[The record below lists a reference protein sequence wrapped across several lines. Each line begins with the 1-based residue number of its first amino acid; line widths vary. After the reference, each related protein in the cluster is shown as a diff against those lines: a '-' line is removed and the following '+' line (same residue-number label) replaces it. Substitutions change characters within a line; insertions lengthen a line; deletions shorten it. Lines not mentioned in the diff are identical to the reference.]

1 MRRRRILPMTTKKH
15 LARAERER
23 RQRRW
28 ILAGTLTLLVVVI
41 GLLAGGWLQ
50 TSVLQLRQPVAVVDG
65 ESITTGQFQSRVR
78 LARISLLSQAN
89 NVEQMRS
96 LFGDD
101 PTFSEWI
108 DQQLT
113 SIEQQLADPASLGL
127 TVLEAM
133 IDESLIRQEAD
144 RRGITVTEGEV
155 RKAMEEDFGFY
166 AEGTPT
172 PPPTST
178 PGPATPTSSA
188 PATSLPQPT
197 AEPTQTATPGPSPT
211 ITVTP
216 TPFPTATAYTRQA
229 FEENYA
235 NRIALFE
242 GLGAD
247 EEALLSQ
254 YRARL
259 YRERLLEAF
268 GASIPREQEQVRAE
282 HILVADEET
291 ARQVLSRLEAGEAWD
306 ELAADF
312 SLDESNKD
320 NGGDL
325 GWFPQGLGVMDS
337 EFETAAFT
345 LAVGEVSQPVETQFG
360 WHIIRVLDRETRA
373 MDESLYQQVLE
384 ARLSDWLAEQR
395 DQGKV
400 EVKSY
405 WVDRVPTDPTAA
417 SLFATG

>member
-211 ITVTP
+211 ITLTP

-337 EFETAAFT
+337 EFETATFA

-373 MDESLYQQVLE
+373 MDESLFQQVLE

-405 WVDRVPTDPTAA
+405 WVDRVPTDPTAE